1 MSDTGDSTTRIGID
15 ASVTGAE
22 SVAGLTTNV
31 VALSQQLINLSQSAT
46 RSFSIQDSLNKA
58 LDRTRLSTGLVSNS
72 LAEYRKSQ
80 VLTNR
85 VVEQATQQLNA
96 LSAAQAKVAASGK
109 AMSPALSAS
118 YRQANSHLT

>member
-58 LDRTRLSTGLVSNS
+58 LDSN
-72 LAEYRKSQ
+72 
-80 VLTNR
+80 
-85 VVEQATQQLNA
+85 
-96 LSAAQAKVAASGK
+96 
-109 AMSPALSAS
+109 
-118 YRQANSHLT
+118 